1 MRATLLIGG
10 NIGSRNAYLDFAI
23 SHLKKSIGSIV
34 KRSDRYESEA
44 WGDRAN
50 HPFLNQV
57 VEVETTLQPNE
68 ILKRILSIE
77 LMADRTRIER
87 WGDRTLDI
95 DVLFLEN
102 QTIEAENLTVPHP
115 RIAERKFTLI
125 PLNDIDPNFIHPV
138 LQKSIATL
146 LEECTDNLNVNKYP
160 Y

>member
-10 NIGSRNAYLDFAI
+10 NLGDRNAYLDFAM
-23 SHLKKSIGSIV
+23 SHLGKSIGSII

-57 VEVETTLQPNE
+57 VEIETTLQPNE
-68 ILKRILSIE
+68 ILKGILSIE
-77 LMADRTRIER
+77 QMAERTRIER

-95 DVLFLEN
+95 DVLFIEN
-102 QTIEAENLTVPHP
+102 QIIDEENLTVPHP
-115 RIAERKFTLI
+115 RLAERKFTLM
-125 PLNDIDPNFIHPV
+125 PLHDIDSEFIHPV
-138 LQKSIATL
+138 MQKSIATL